1 MDIISVVRHLQLT
14 VILKDKED
22 PTIDRNSLNIIS
34 VVGAFYTVIFKG
46 IKEHKRERN
55 NTDYNH
61 RGSLQYVFSY
71 AIEDD

>member
-55 NTDYNH
+55 PMNVY
-61 RGSLQYVFSY
+61 SVLLVIFKSFK
-71 AIEDD
+71 